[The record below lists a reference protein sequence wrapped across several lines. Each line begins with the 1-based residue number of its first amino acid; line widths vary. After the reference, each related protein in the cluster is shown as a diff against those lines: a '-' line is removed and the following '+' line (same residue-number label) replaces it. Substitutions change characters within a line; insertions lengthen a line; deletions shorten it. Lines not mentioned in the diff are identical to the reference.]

1 MSINVKEKSCN
12 LFKTYISVV
21 LAENWLF
28 SSTLV
33 EEKPVLRDMWA
44 VFLRNCSCQ
53 INSTDLRSYASK
65 VSRKRITSKPFIIFL
80 TLIHVFNYRVTV
92 LVPWLLTGSYQSRL
106 SSSRMQQQLKG
117 YI

>member
-1 MSINVKEKSCN
+1 MSINVKERSCN
-12 LFKTYISVV
+12 LFKMYIFVV

-33 EEKPVLRDMWA
+33 EAKPVLRDMWA

-65 VSRKRITSKPFIIFL
+65 VSKKHIKSKPFILF
-80 TLIHVFNYRVTV
+80 
-92 LVPWLLTGSYQSRL
+92 
-106 SSSRMQQQLKG
+106 
-117 YI
+117 